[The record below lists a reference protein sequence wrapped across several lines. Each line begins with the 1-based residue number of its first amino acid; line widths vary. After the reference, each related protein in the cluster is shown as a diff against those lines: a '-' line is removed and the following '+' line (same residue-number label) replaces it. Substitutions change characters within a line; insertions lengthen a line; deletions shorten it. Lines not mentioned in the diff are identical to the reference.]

1 MTVPISTYVRVRDGA
16 RLLDLRIPDWNQ
28 RVAAGRIDMTSE
40 RDCVLGQLAHSD
52 PRVQEYMESIMHPQ
66 LAEASR
72 GSYLG
77 AAMLVFGKWPTQE
90 LMYRYGF
97 SGDVWVQ
104 TRPAPANLLDGFWYQ
119 EVRQRGGRRGGR
131 LRRGKVL
138 PPEGLD
144 VAVVA

>member
-1 MTVPISTYVRVRDGA
+1 MTANPSTYLRARDGA
-16 RLLDLRIPDWNQ
+16 RLLDLRLPDWNR
-28 RVAAGRIDMTSE
+28 RVAAARIDMASE
-40 RDCVLGQLAHSD
+40 RDSVLGQLAHND
-52 PRVQEYMESIMHPQ
+52 PRVPQYLESVMHPQ

-90 LMYRYGF
+90 LMHRYGF

-131 LRRGKVL
+131 LRRGDGL
-138 PPEGLD
+138 PSEELD